1 MYIIIFHF
9 IIGKCDFLYPVGIHR
24 AKYVFRT
31 FSLDNQGLSVY
42 SICVYFDSFLRIH
55 SGYNILNP
63 EGGMGA
69 CGKIVR
75 FAAQKCRRKRICV

>member
-1 MYIIIFHF
+1 MYIIIFYF
-9 IIGKCDFLYPVGIHR
+9 IIGKCDFLYSVGIHR
-24 AKYVFRT
+24 AKYVFHT

-42 SICVYFDSFLRIH
+42 SICVYFDSFLRIY